1 LSLFSLSTTV
11 GNINLDKKDVKGN
24 QKLLIVAK
32 TPQKLQRAC
41 PKNPEN
47 HADLSSHVKRG
58 S

>member
-1 LSLFSLSTTV
+1 V